1 MAYRLLVVPGDSDDL
16 RALQDQL
23 GGEVEVQV
31 LESANDA
38 LWEVRN
44 TPPTLIVANV
54 DLPGM
59 TGLDMAEILPNFGVP
74 TRIVLW
80 SRTPDLDAAK
90 QAAGAGVHHFFN
102 GAVPAG
108 ELHSAVRQ
116 ALHEAQAEQPV
127 ATPVAEASPAE
138 PPAPPA
144 EPAPQRP
151 LRARDE
157 PPARIVIERPSERPA
172 APPRRE
178 RPAAERP
185 SQPAERPSQ
194 PAERPAPE
202 PAPPRP
208 ARRREGALVLTPEN
222 LRAIRLRLEGLDR
235 DVGSRCIMLADRAGM
250 VLAELGHTQGLPT
263 MVLLPLL
270 STSFSTAGQITQML
284 REQESSAL
292 YVHEGSAYDMYC
304 FDIMQRFMLVIVF
317 DKSATS
323 AKIGSVWVYA
333 KRAIR
338 DIQDLMS

>member
-16 RALQDQL
+16 RALQGQL
-23 GGEVEVQV
+23 GGDVEVQV

-44 TPPTLIVANV
+44 TPPEVIVANV

-74 TRIVLW
+74 TKVVLW
-80 SRTPDLDAAK
+80 SRSPDLDAAR

-108 ELHSAVRQ
+108 DLHT
-116 ALHEAQAEQPV
+116 ALMQVLREAQSTGDPAREAAPEPV
-127 ATPVAEASPAE
+127 APESAPA
-138 PPAPPA
+138 PAPAPPT
-144 EPAPQRP
+144 RP
-151 LRARDE
+151 TRARDE

-172 APPRRE
+172 PPQRRE
-178 RPAAERP
+178 RPAAT
-185 SQPAERPSQ
+185 Q
-194 PAERPAPE
+194 PE
-202 PAPPRP
+202 PTAQRP
-208 ARRREGALVLTPEN
+208 VRRREGALVVTPES
-222 LRAIRLRLEGLDR
+222 LHSIRTRLDGLDR
-235 DVGSRCIMLADRAGM
+235 DVGSRCILLADRAGM
-250 VLAELGHTQGLPT
+250 VLAEVGHTQGLPT

-292 YVHEGSAYDMYC
+292 YVHEGSHYDMYC
-304 FDIMQRFMLVIVF
+304 FDILQRFMLVIVF

-338 DIQDLMS
+338 DIQDLLA